1 MKPDNLSNFLEKVFR
16 RRSRDFQRL
25 MGALVVYA
33 LGLLVA
39 SNDLRTD
46 FCGSK
51 FLKIQRM

>member
-1 MKPDNLSNFLEKVFR
+1 MKPDNLTNFLEKVFR

-25 MGALVVYA
+25 IGALVVYA
-33 LGLLVA
+33 PGLSVA